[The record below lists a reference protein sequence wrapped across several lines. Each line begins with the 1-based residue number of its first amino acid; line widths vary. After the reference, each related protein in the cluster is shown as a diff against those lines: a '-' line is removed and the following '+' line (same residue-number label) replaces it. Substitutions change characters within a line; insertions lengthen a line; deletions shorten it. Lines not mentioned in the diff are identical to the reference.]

1 MVGFPLKKGQN
12 RLILLANPENNRLPR
27 FLCRVFFIKTKGDI
41 VAKKQHSADVISD
54 PGSTNSG
61 IDVTEKPVSEEVPVA
76 EVQSIEAEVVPGE
89 AVDVPKE
96 DGEAAQEIVEAGAS
110 SPEEKPEAV
119 EKPSADRVR
128 KPKMPAVPARRIT
141 GNDLVRFKIDH
152 GLTDIELCRLFQV
165 GPRIM
170 SGEIARGNKG
180 VKSRSICYLY
190 RLFQKHPDELLP
202 RPALSISDFYREI
215 GGEAAIQGTEFSLYI
230 GLELSAY
237 FRFFTVGQSPGK
249 GVLKVLDCAM
259 KLNKHDPKKAFEMI
273 KTLALEEG
281 SSRGFNPI
289 ERRRWAED
297 DDDDES

>member
-1 MVGFPLKKGQN
+1 MSN
-12 RLILLANPENNRLPR
+12 
-27 FLCRVFFIKTKGDI
+27 FLHYFFIKTKGDI
-41 VAKKQHSADVISD
+41 VAKKQHNTDAIS
-54 PGSTNSG
+54 GAGGANSG
-61 IDVTEKPVSEEVPVA
+61 IEAIEKPVSEEIQATGAPT
-76 EVQSIEAEVVPGE
+76 IEAEKPLDE
-89 AVDVPKE
+89 AVDVPTEVFSESAKDTTE
-96 DGEAAQEIVEAGAS
+96 VGALPSEA
-110 SPEEKPEAV
+110 KPDAV
-119 EKPSADRVR
+119 EKPAVDRVR

-141 GNDLVRFKIDH
+141 GNDLVKFKQEH

-170 SGEIARGNKG
+170 NGEIARGNKG

-190 RLFQKHPDELLP
+190 RLFQKYPDELLP
-202 RPALSISDFYREI
+202 RQSLSISDFYREI
-215 GGEAAIQGTEFSLYI
+215 GGEEAIQGTEFSLYI

-237 FRFFTVGQSPGK
+237 FRFFTVGQNPGK

-259 KLNKHDPKKAFEMI
+259 KLNKNDPKKAFEMI

-297 DDDDES
+297 DDGDES

>member
-1 MVGFPLKKGQN
+1 M
-12 RLILLANPENNRLPR
+12 
-27 FLCRVFFIKTKGDI
+27 
-41 VAKKQHSADVISD
+41 AKKQHNADGILD
-54 PGSTNSG
+54 PGSTISG
-61 IDVTEKPVSEEVPVA
+61 ADVAEKPVFEEAPVA
-76 EVQSIEAEVVPGE
+76 EMQTIESEAVQGE
-89 AVDVPKE
+89 AIDVPKE
-96 DGEAAQEIVEAGAS
+96 EGIEAAQEVAEAEAS
-110 SPEEKPEAV
+110 LSETKPESV
-119 EKPSADRVR
+119 EKPAADRVR

-273 KTLALEEG
+273 KSLALEEG

>member
-1 MVGFPLKKGQN
+1 M
-12 RLILLANPENNRLPR
+12 
-27 FLCRVFFIKTKGDI
+27 
-41 VAKKQHSADVISD
+41 AKKQHNADGILD
-54 PGSTNSG
+54 PGSTISG
-61 IDVTEKPVSEEVPVA
+61 ADVAEKPVFEEAPVA
-76 EVQSIEAEVVPGE
+76 EMQTIESEAVQGE
-89 AVDVPKE
+89 AIDVPKE
-96 DGEAAQEIVEAGAS
+96 EGIEAAQEVAEAEAS
-110 SPEEKPEAV
+110 LSETKPESV
-119 EKPSADRVR
+119 EKPAADRVR

>member
-1 MVGFPLKKGQN
+1 
-12 RLILLANPENNRLPR
+12 LILLANPENNRLPR
-27 FLCRVFFIKTKGDI
+27 FLCRAFFIKTKGDI
-41 VAKKQHSADVISD
+41 VAKKQHNADGILD
-54 PGSTNSG
+54 PGSTISG
-61 IDVTEKPVSEEVPVA
+61 ADVAEKPVFEEAPVA
-76 EVQSIEAEVVPGE
+76 EMQTIESEAVQGE
-89 AVDVPKE
+89 AIDVPKE
-96 DGEAAQEIVEAGAS
+96 EGIEAAQEVAEAEAS
-110 SPEEKPEAV
+110 LSETKPESV
-119 EKPSADRVR
+119 EKPAADRVR

>member
-1 MVGFPLKKGQN
+1 M
-12 RLILLANPENNRLPR
+12 
-27 FLCRVFFIKTKGDI
+27 
-41 VAKKQHSADVISD
+41 AKKQHNADGILD
-54 PGSTNSG
+54 PGSTISG
-61 IDVTEKPVSEEVPVA
+61 ADVAEKPVFEEAPVA
-76 EVQSIEAEVVPGE
+76 EMQTIESEAVQGE
-89 AVDVPKE
+89 AIDVPKE
-96 DGEAAQEIVEAGAS
+96 EGIEAAQEVAEAEAS
-110 SPEEKPEAV
+110 LSETKPESV
-119 EKPSADRVR
+119 EKPAADRVR

-215 GGEAAIQGTEFSLYI
+215 GGEAAIRGTEFSLYI

-273 KTLALEEG
+273 KSLALEEG

-297 DDDDES
+297 DDDDE